1 MTWFDLNYAFISTLT
16 AFYKRAQDALA
27 ELYQATSEPQF
38 LNSREEKHQQSPYE
52 GPWGLEGLKAGRI
65 YWWGRASI
73 RIRPPGGYQAGVD
86 SQVWVGKGEGVASGV
101 GTISE
106 SACVGA
112 ASQVQRST
120 GSEHRK
126 PAWEGALWFYHPA
139 SPMAAC
145 FTSYPFY
152 CYTFSLSA
160 RIQWISS
167 VLFFFVKTAP
177 CYVIRALASNLK

>member
-1 MTWFDLNYAFISTLT
+1 MHWQNYTKLPLSRSFWIAGKRSTNNHPT
-16 AFYKRAQDALA
+16 K
-27 ELYQATSEPQF
+27 
-38 LNSREEKHQQSPYE
+38 
-52 GPWGLEGLKAGRI
+52 GPGGLKEGRI

-73 RIRPPGGYQAGVD
+73 RIRPPRGYQAGVD

-112 ASQVQRST
+112 ASQVERST

-177 CYVIRALASNLK
+177 CYVIRALASNLKWSSWLSLWVLG